1 LLNPTIHLAVW
12 LLINVRD
19 IEGQSR
25 MENTEKQ
32 VTLGTQDT
40 RWRRTNKNHNT
51 ICVGH
56 HYAQTNVIL

>member
-1 LLNPTIHLAVW
+1 LLNTTIHLAVW

-32 VTLGTQDT
+32 VTYKI
-40 RWRRTNKNHNT
+40 NC
-51 ICVGH
+51 IC
-56 HYAQTNVIL
+56 